1 MRLFFLRIPALEM
14 LRRYSASDARA
25 DTLAGLS
32 VAAVAVPQA
41 MAYALIVGLPPEVG
55 LCTAIVMTAVGAL
68 FDSSRQLINGPTNA
82 ISIALLSAVGA
93 VADPDLKLQAVV
105 LMAFMIGSIQLG
117 ISLLRM
123 GDLTRYISHSVI
135 VGFTAGASLLL
146 VLDQLK
152 NLLGQRAVGDPH
164 DHFLVRVYHSLTAGG
179 DVHQPTLYIGLA
191 SIALVVALR
200 WLKRRL
206 SLALL
211 PDLLLVVLIMAGF
224 SAWYDFAAM
233 GVKVVGTI
241 PAILPRPQMPRLDAA
256 LMEELATP
264 ALAIALLGLLEAIS
278 MAKAIAAVTRQK
290 LDLNQQCLS
299 EGLANLAGS
308 FFSCMPGS
316 GSLTRSAIN
325 QQAGGRTQW
334 SGVVSAIAVGIIMM
348 AFAPYAAFIPRSTL
362 AGLLIVTATGMINFH
377 DLRFHLRVTR
387 YDAIIVTV
395 TAVSA
400 FAISIEFCILI
411 GTFLS
416 FMLAVPRAG
425 NMHMTEFI
433 PGENGIVHERLPED
447 HPCPRIRIY
456 GFEGEFFFGA
466 GTNIERHM
474 ERIEEQINGHT
485 QVVVLRLKRARNP
498 DAVGMAQLL
507 GLYERLSARG
517 IRVLLCG
524 VRPQM
529 RWVMQ
534 RCGITAK
541 IGAANIFLEQ
551 NIRQTST
558 MQAMRHACTLTRSS
572 CGSCPIQGERPAQ
585 HVEPQ
590 DLRHAGM

>member
-1 MRLFFLRIPALEM
+1 MRPSYLRIPALEV
-14 LRRYSASDARA
+14 LRGYRTSDARG
-25 DTLAGLS
+25 DLLAGLS

-41 MAYALIVGLPPEVG
+41 MAYAMVVGLPPEVG
-55 LCTAIVMTAVGAL
+55 LCTAIIMTAVGAV

-93 VADPDLKLQAVV
+93 IVDPGERLQAVV

-117 ISLLRM
+117 ISLLRL

-152 NLLGQRAVGDPH
+152 NLLGQRAVGDVH
-164 DHFLVRVYHSLTAGG
+164 DHFLLRVYHSLVAGG
-179 DVHQPTLYIGLA
+179 DVHQPTVYIGLA
-191 SIALVVALR
+191 SITLVVALR
-200 WLKRRL
+200 WLKRRW
-206 SLALL
+206 SWVLL
-211 PDLLLVVLIMAGF
+211 PEFLLVVLVMAGL
-224 SAWYDFAAM
+224 SAYFDFAAM

-241 PAILPRPQMPRLDAA
+241 PATLPRPEMPVLDVA

-278 MAKAIAAVTRQK
+278 MSKAIAAVTRQK

-299 EGLANLAGS
+299 EGMANIVGS

-325 QQAGGRTQW
+325 QQAGARTQW
-334 SGVVSAIAVGIIMM
+334 SGVISAIAVAVVMVVL
-348 AFAPYAAFIPRSTL
+348 APYAAFIPRPAL
-362 AGLLIVTATGMINFH
+362 AGLLIVTAAGMINFH

-395 TAVSA
+395 TAVTA

-433 PGENGIVHERLPED
+433 PAEDGIVHERLPED
-447 HPCPRIRIY
+447 DACPRIRIY
-456 GFEGEFFFGA
+456 GFEGEFFFAA

-474 ERIEEQINGHT
+474 ERIEEQVDANT
-485 QVVVLRLKRARNP
+485 QVVVLRMKRARNP
-498 DAVGMAQLL
+498 DAVGMAQLE
-507 GLYERLSARG
+507 GLCDRLSARG

-529 RWVMQ
+529 HQVMQ
-534 RCGITAK
+534 RCGIIGK
-541 IGAANIFLEQ
+541 IGTASIFLEQ

-558 MQAMRHACTLTRSS
+558 MQAMHHAATLSQGG
-572 CGSCPIQGERPAQ
+572 CGSCPLQGERPAP
-585 HVEPQ
+585 HVGPS
-590 DLRHAGM
+590 R